1 MNICWLAGFKEYK
14 VEMSIIYQSRRAYG
28 ILGDYNSKVYICS
41 NCKHK
46 LTYED
51 RTLNHCP
58 YCGEKYEIPK
68 SSAEDK

>member
-1 MNICWLAGFKEYK
+1 
-14 VEMSIIYQSRRAYG
+14 MSIIYQSRRKYG
-28 ILGDYNSKVYICS
+28 ILGDYHITVYSCS

-58 YCGEKYEIPK
+58 YCGEKYEMSN
-68 SSAEDK
+68 SSLQIEDSKQVRIN

>member
-1 MNICWLAGFKEYK
+1 
-14 VEMSIIYQSRRAYG
+14 MSIIYQSHRAYG
-28 ILGDYNSKVYICS
+28 ILGDYNIKVYSCS

-68 SSAEDK
+68 SSLQIEHRYNIKERSK

>member
-1 MNICWLAGFKEYK
+1 
-14 VEMSIIYQSRRAYG
+14 MSIICQSRRAYG
-28 ILGDYNSKVYICS
+28 ILGDYHIKVYSCS

-46 LTYED
+46 LKYED

-68 SSAEDK
+68 SSIQIEDSKQV

>member
-1 MNICWLAGFKEYK
+1 
-14 VEMSIIYQSRRAYG
+14 MSIIYQSRREYG
-28 ILGDYNSKVYICS
+28 ILGDYHITVYSCS

>member
-1 MNICWLAGFKEYK
+1 
-14 VEMSIIYQSRRAYG
+14 MSIIYQSRREYG
-28 ILGDYNSKVYICS
+28 ILGDYHIKVYSCS

-68 SSAEDK
+68 SSAEDKQI